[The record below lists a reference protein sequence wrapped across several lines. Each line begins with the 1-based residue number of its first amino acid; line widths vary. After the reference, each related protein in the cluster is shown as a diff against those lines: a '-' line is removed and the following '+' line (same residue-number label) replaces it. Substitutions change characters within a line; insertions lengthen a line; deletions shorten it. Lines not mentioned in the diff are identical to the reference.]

1 MLVPYNSLNS
11 SAAQIFTYRVPHS
24 TIELRVACTMPVD
37 SRDLG
42 NTLLRIHE
50 YIGENIQ
57 AYGDSWLWPKE
68 DPFGWYKSG
77 PDPQTGVNFTVQSVV
92 SKHMT
97 WGVLQIA
104 VDGLYLSLPG
114 QEGTL
119 ELTSR
124 SGIMRFMP
132 SGDMVK
138 WVCLERLRRGK
149 TFSPF
154 HRVMILP
161 QEGQR

>member
-114 QEGTL
+114 QGRNFGAHFQIWDYEVHAEWGYGQVGVFRTL
-119 ELTSR
+119 AE
-124 SGIMRFMP
+124 
-132 SGDMVK
+132 
-138 WVCLERLRRGK
+138 GK